1 MFLFDELEKHDYEQ
15 LVFCQDREAG
25 LKAIIAIHDTTLGPA
40 LGGTRMWSYA
50 SDKEAVTDALR
61 LARGMT
67 YKAAVAGLQ
76 LGGGKAVIMGD
87 PHCDKSEALFR
98 AYGRYIEGLN
108 GRFITAEDV
117 GTTEKDM
124 DHILME
130 TRYVT
135 GVSPSYGSGGTPSP
149 MTGYGVYLGMK
160 AAAKVAFGSDSLAG
174 KRVAIQ
180 GAGSVASALCH
191 YLHREGAEMI
201 VTDIYPAAVD
211 RLKEQYG
218 VSSVSPNEIYDVE
231 ADIFSPNALGGILQ
245 DDTIARLQCQ
255 IIAGAANNQLQ
266 TEQHGELLQQK
277 GIYYAPDYVI
287 NAGGLIHV
295 ADELYGYN
303 QERVRKKVE
312 QIYDNIIEVFQIAK
326 REQIP
331 SSLAA
336 DRLAEQRIQAIGS
349 VHRTYV
355 QQARSALDFYQR

>member
-1 MFLFDELEKHDYEQ
+1 
-15 LVFCQDREAG
+15 
-25 LKAIIAIHDTTLGPA
+25 
-40 LGGTRMWSYA
+40 
-50 SDKEAVTDALR
+50 
-61 LARGMT
+61 
-67 YKAAVAGLQ
+67 
-76 LGGGKAVIMGD
+76 
-87 PHCDKSEALFR
+87 
-98 AYGRYIEGLN
+98 
-108 GRFITAEDV
+108 
-117 GTTEKDM
+117 
-124 DHILME
+124 
-130 TRYVT
+130 
-135 GVSPSYGSGGTPSP
+135 
-149 MTGYGVYLGMK
+149 
-160 AAAKVAFGSDSLAG
+160 
-174 KRVAIQ
+174 
-180 GAGSVASALCH
+180 
-191 YLHREGAEMI
+191 MI